1 MSKSEKN
8 FAPKKIKDGIVS
20 VRQST
25 SGRGSTLR
33 VFVDTSKLLCYATGC
48 SSKYSTLSEDQ
59 RKTPWCTH
67 LVEGLQVKNFLVVTL
82 QSYRSFTAL
91 NSLVPNLFAHSQGYI
106 FLK

>member
-8 FAPKKIKDGIVS
+8 FAPKKIKDCIVS
-20 VRQST
+20 VQQST

-67 LVEGLQVKNFLVVTL
+67 LVEGLQVK
-82 QSYRSFTAL
+82 
-91 NSLVPNLFAHSQGYI
+91 I
-106 FLK
+106 FLWLHCSRTVLLLL